1 MGAPAGW
8 RAVDFVLIRHG
19 QTSWNAE
26 GIIQG
31 QSDAPLDDVG
41 RTQARLVGN
50 AVASGRFGSVRLPIR
65 SSDLSRAA
73 DTAAAVAAALG
84 ATDDDVAH
92 HPELRERHMG
102 LLQGVPRRDV
112 REDPTHARA
121 WRAFQS
127 GDDAARVPGGG
138 ESFDDLW
145 DRTVGFVERLAIEAA
160 ETRHDD
166 PPRLP
171 IVTHGGVIH
180 VFADRCRRD
189 AGAFVPATGADEDAR
204 DARNPGD
211 PVPVPVP
218 TGVVRNC
225 SVHVVRVHVPPRDAR
240 ARGDEPMWETVS
252 WGDDAHLA
260 GVAEGLP
267 HGFGGTRDSA

>member
-41 RTQARLVGN
+41 RTQARLVGD
-50 AVASGRFGSVRLPIR
+50 AVARGRFGSVRLPVR

-84 ATDDDVAH
+84 ATDDDVVH

-121 WRAFQS
+121 WRAFRS

-160 ETRHDD
+160 E
-166 PPRLP
+166 
-171 IVTHGGVIH
+171 
-180 VFADRCRRD
+180 
-189 AGAFVPATGADEDAR
+189 
-204 DARNPGD
+204 
-211 PVPVPVP
+211 
-218 TGVVRNC
+218 
-225 SVHVVRVHVPPRDAR
+225 
-240 ARGDEPMWETVS
+240 
-252 WGDDAHLA
+252 
-260 GVAEGLP
+260 
-267 HGFGGTRDSA
+267 

>member
-41 RTQARLVGN
+41 RTQARLVGV
-50 AVASGRFGSVRLPIR
+50 AVAEGRFGRVTLPIH

-73 DTAAAVAAALG
+73 DTAAAVAAALD
-84 ATDDDVAH
+84 ATDDDVVH

-121 WRAFQS
+121 WRAFRS
-127 GDDAARVPGGG
+127 GDDAASIPGGG
-138 ESFDDLW
+138 ESFDHLW
-145 DRTVGFVERLAIEAA
+145 DRTVGFVEHLAAETA

-166 PPRLP
+166 PPRVP

-189 AGAFVPATGADEDAR
+189 AGAFVR
-204 DARNPGD
+204 DAGNARNHED
-211 PVPVPVP
+211 SVP

-225 SVHVVRVHVPPRDAR
+225 SVHVVRVHVPPRDAH